1 MLMVEAPQQ
10 QDTSYIA
17 PIVFIENVE
26 INKNTYKVFY
36 SISDSDNSWMN
47 SENVLKSFYVYVSI
61 NDTLTQKVLLNDLRI
76 NSQIKANRII
86 DSLTFTLPE
95 DSKDISITAYCASD
109 TITGTKTTEIVKI
122 NSIIQK
128 AVVDNNKL
136 NYLTKFLNIEL
147 LSRRLSIP
155 DIKGVS
161 QPELPSYDLLTSYT
175 VDKRAQIGFVFDL
188 DEYLK
193 AFSPTYR
200 ILSQFPNWKSNLL
213 FNSTID
219 FEKTRFFKENVTL
232 EDKNYSLIDNPI
244 RRYTLNNDGSDY
256 KLLLTTTFAN
266 EKTDRSKYKIKIKL
280 LVNDY
285 SYDLINKDLLT
296 GLTKAQNFIKNYKNT
311 FELYSKNNLIQNP
324 NYYFFENDYTEEFI
338 SEANEVINRLVYI
351 STTFFSTI
359 DDGDAFLTLMTS
371 IMHPLLVKSSL
382 LEKLLE
388 FVISLKEQLYSLLPD
403 STNLLGMIDS
413 DGLKST
419 AEYEYEFQKKND
431 KLYVDFDYD
440 ENYGYEVIESSNY
453 NVRQSSLENGFKF
466 LNESDLK
473 LRRLYES
480 KKYLSNASDQLVNT
494 INDFSISYVDLNDKH
509 YEFLTASAA
518 LDSSF
523 KNAFVK
529 INEYNNHE
537 FRYRNPESFFYQLA
551 DRGILVK
558 TISGA
563 SNGSVNSLM
572 KSVLF
577 DPNID
582 SSQKSLEFLTSTGI
596 ENFYYFLDENSVK
609 PIVSSSFHLTY
620 SNGSTT
626 DGGPKYLFIAESSSA
641 DTKPRDLFLFNSLF
655 TLSASVYAYYSI
667 YYVQPSDVNETFF
680 RKKLKHFNE
689 LFVYKNQV
697 TISTPQPVVFVNFDV
712 TNELMYNIPSMYYNR
727 QEQAASF
734 TISVENL

>member
-453 NVRQSSLENGFKF
+453 NIRQSSLENGFKF